1 VPAQGGPQRAIDSN
15 VYHNNLSIKEFHMLK
30 KEMDM
35 IDRINKLLIALV
47 EGNLRSTRLPKDLG
61 EFEKSFSLLL
71 N

>member
-1 VPAQGGPQRAIDSN
+1 
-15 VYHNNLSIKEFHMLK
+15 MLK